1 MLHLGTFFDS
11 FSKIIIAVPILKNV
25 LKMPGELVY
34 KQIIVSTGFTVFLF
48 SLFNTFLAKSLGK
61 ETKNKDITALFG
73 GIFRYDRICLVEC
86 SYAANLLS

>member
-1 MLHLGTFFDS
+1 MEKQVKIPLYKSGDIDAALGTFFDS

-48 SLFNTFLAKSLGK
+48 FA
-61 ETKNKDITALFG
+61 I
-73 GIFRYDRICLVEC
+73 
-86 SYAANLLS
+86 